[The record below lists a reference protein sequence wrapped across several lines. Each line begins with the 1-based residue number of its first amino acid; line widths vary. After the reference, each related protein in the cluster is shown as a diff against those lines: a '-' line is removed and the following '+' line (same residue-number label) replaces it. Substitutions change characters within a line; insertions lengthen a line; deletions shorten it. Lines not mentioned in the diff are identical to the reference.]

1 MISRICAVVFLSV
14 LFSPS
19 PARADA
25 VLHWNEIAVRTM
37 TTPPAQNP
45 FAQARF
51 GAIVQL
57 AVFEAVNSIT
67 GEYEPYLAS
76 IPAPAGASAEAAAV
90 AAAHRVLDTYFG
102 GLANPAVAS
111 ALAAERASSL
121 AAIPDGQSEDDGVAV
136 GEAAAAAIIANRT
149 NDGSAPPEFF
159 VPLPPAAGVWQAT
172 PTCTPA
178 PTSGRG
184 ALLHWRNVRLFG
196 ISSVAEF
203 MPGPPPALTSSRY
216 ARDLAEVLEVGNAV
230 TTGRPI
236 EREDVARFY
245 ASVSPTQVGNSAAR
259 QVATVKGR
267 SLSEN
272 ARELALLNM
281 AISDA
286 LVVSFAAKYQY
297 NLWRPE
303 TAIAGAAGD
312 GNPKTEPPT
321 TAYAPLI
328 PAPCFPSYPSNHAS
342 GSSAAT
348 EMLRRL
354 YGAAGH
360 DITLTNPALPSVILH
375 YGHFADIAKDVDD
388 ARVYGGI
395 HFRFD
400 QEGGN
405 DLGRGVATA
414 ISKTKLQPV
423 HGRP

>member
-1 MISRICAVVFLSV
+1 MIARICAVVCVLV
-14 LFSPS
+14 LFGP
-19 PARADA
+19 PAARADA
-25 VLHWNEIAVRTM
+25 VLDWNAIAVQT
-37 TTPPAQNP
+37 AIQAGSNP

-67 GEYEPYLAS
+67 GEYQPYLAS
-76 IPAPAGASAEAAAV
+76 VPAPAGASAEAAAV
-90 AAAHRVLDTYFG
+90 AAAYRVLNTYFG
-102 GLANPAVAS
+102 ANPDIAS
-111 ALAAERASSL
+111 ALAAARASSL

-203 MPGPPPALTSSRY
+203 MPGPPPELTSSRY
-216 ARDLAEVLEVGNAV
+216 ARDYAEVMAVGNAV
-230 TTGRPI
+230 TTARPI
-236 EREDVARFY
+236 DREDVARFY

-259 QVATVKGR
+259 QVATVEGR

-286 LVVSFAAKYQY
+286 LVVSFATKYHY

-312 GNPKTEPPT
+312 GNPKTEPPA
-321 TAYAPLI
+321 TAYTPLI
-328 PAPCFPSYPSNHAS
+328 ATPCFPSYPSNHAS

-360 DITLTNPALPSVILH
+360 DITLTNPALPNVLLH
-375 YGHFADIAKDVDD
+375 YRHFADIAEDVDD